1 MAHMAIG
8 RRPQFLAGSW
18 QGALPLTLLHRILVS
33 FHDMAAG
40 TSRASDPRE
49 KASHNVFF
57 GLGRF
62 LLSSP
67 LYSFAHTDPPDTMQR
82 GCHTPRTYSCPYIPQ
97 IIKWPV
103 VQAKILEVSSDSP
116 LSDPLC

>member
-18 QGALPLTLLHRILVS
+18 QGALPLRLLHRILVS

-57 GLGRF
+57 GLGRL

-67 LYSFAHTDPPDTMQR
+67 LYFFAHTDPPNTMKMDY
-82 GCHTPRTYSCPYIPQ
+82 HTPQTYSCPCTPQ
-97 IIKWPV
+97 IIK
-103 VQAKILEVSSDSP
+103 
-116 LSDPLC
+116 